1 MTENQQ
7 DTYTE
12 DELALVQEV
21 ELACMNAIVAY
32 LTEVA
37 DTMVANKMVAI
48 TATDLRAMASAMQ
61 DRIKGKSS

>member
-12 DELALVQEV
+12 DELAIKREV
-21 ELACMNAIVAY
+21 EIACMNAIVAY

-37 DTMVANKMVAI
+37 DAMSSNGMIALTV
-48 TATDLRAMASAMQ
+48 TDIRAMASTIQ
-61 DRIKGKSS
+61 SRIG

>member
-12 DELALVQEV
+12 DELAIKREV

-37 DTMVANKMVAI
+37 DAMQQNNMVAI
-48 TATDLRAMASAMQ
+48 TATDLRAMADAMQ
-61 DRIKGKSS
+61 ARINNG

>member
-21 ELACMNAIVAY
+21 ELACMSAIVAY

-37 DTMVANKMVAI
+37 DAMQQNNMVAI

-61 DRIKGKSS
+61 ARIENG